1 MDKQDYYEVLGV
13 GRDAEADAIK
23 SAYRKLAMKFHP
35 DRNPGDTDA
44 ESRFKEAAEAYEIL
58 KDDQK
63 RAAYDRYGHAAF
75 ENGGGPGGGAQGFDF
90 ASGFSDIFDEVFGDF
105 MGGRRGAGGGAGR
118 GADLR
123 YNLDISLEDAFH
135 GRKIDIRV
143 PTSVSCDEC
152 SGSGAEGGAQPTTC
166 GTCGGAGKVRSQQGF
181 FTIERT
187 CPSCGGHGQVIDNPC
202 SSCGGAGRVRREK
215 TLAVNIPPGVDDG
228 TRIRLADEGEAGVR
242 GAPPGDLYIFLD
254 VEKHQIFER
263 EGSDIFCAVPIPMTT
278 AALGGNVEVPTIDG
292 SRAKVSIPE
301 GTQSGQQFRLRSK
314 GMSVLNSKGRGDMYI
329 ETAVEV
335 PVNLTKDQK
344 KLLKNFREAGGGKN
358 QNPQSDGFFSR
369 VKEFWEDLTE

>member
-1 MDKQDYYEVLGV
+1 MAKQDYYEVLGV

-23 SAYRKLAMKFHP
+23 SAYRKLAMKYHP

-44 ESRFKEAAEAYEIL
+44 EARFKEATEAYEIL

-63 RAAYDRYGHAAF
+63 RAAYDRFGHAAF
-75 ENGGGPGGGAQGFDF
+75 ENGAGGPGAGAQGFDF

-105 MGGRRGAGGGAGR
+105 MGGRRGGGAGR

-166 GTCGGAGKVRSQQGF
+166 GTCGGVGKVRSQQGF

-202 SSCGGAGRVRREK
+202 GSCGGAGRVHREK
-215 TLAVNIPPGVDDG
+215 TLAVNIPAGVDDG

-254 VEKHQIFER
+254 VEKHPIFER

-278 AALGGNVEVPTIDG
+278 AALGGSVEVPTIDG

-301 GTQSGQQFRLRSK
+301 GTQSGQQFRLRNK

-344 KLLKNFREAGGGKN
+344 ELLKKFGEAGGGKD